1 MLESEGGLRHLP
13 FFEEISSLKD
23 DDPDLRA
30 ATAGLVVLRLVD
42 AWIEEGA
49 AAFAE
54 DGWSLRNV
62 EAAIEHV
69 SDRSPI
75 RALLFGVIDS
85 LRNRRDVR
93 GVVTPLMAYAQALEY
108 DAKWRLAADV
118 YHTLLAHVHP
128 ADDVDASVAAHLRLG
143 QCYRNLS
150 NHDESARAFASASR
164 VASAAGD
171 LVGVLRAR
179 IGEAR
184 LAIIKGNM
192 PDAEALLDDTIERAI
207 GESMQD
213 VRSRALHDRA
223 NVAHFRQ
230 QYELSIQLAYEA
242 LELSQIQT
250 EKDRILGDI
259 AVSFLELGVYSA
271 ARDAYMV
278 LSVTAQ
284 EQYTRW
290 AATLNLLEI
299 ASLTGGETIFELYR
313 RELAASELPPYMQT
327 AFEMNLGTGYRQ
339 FGDLARARRHLKQAI
354 TMAEEHGFNQYLYA
368 AEKALSDLDAPS
380 ATPKGTAA
388 ITLDTEEIAKAIQGL
403 REMAG
408 V

>member
-1 MLESEGGLRHLP
+1 MLESEGGLRHLQ
-13 FFEEISSLKD
+13 FFEEISSLTD

-54 DGWSLRNV
+54 DGWTLRNV
-62 EAAIEHV
+62 EAAIEDV
-69 SDRSPI
+69 NDGSPI
-75 RALLFGVIDS
+75 RALLFGVVDS
-85 LRNRRDVR
+85 LRNRKNVR

-128 ADDVDASVAAHLRLG
+128 ADDADASVAAHLRLG

-150 NHDESARAFASASR
+150 SHNEAARAFASASR
-164 VASAAGD
+164 IASAAGD

-184 LAIIKGNM
+184 LAIIKGNL
-192 PDAEALLDDTIERAI
+192 PDAEALLDATIERAV

-278 LSVTAQ
+278 LSATAQ

-299 ASLTGGETIFELYR
+299 ASLTGRETLFELYR

-339 FGDLARARRHLKQAI
+339 FGDLARARRHLERAI
-354 TMAEEHGFNQYLYA
+354 TMAEEHGFNQYLFA
-368 AEKALSDLDAPS
+368 AEKALFDLDTPS
-380 ATPKGTAA
+380 ARPKATAA
-388 ITLDTEEIAKAIQGL
+388 LTLDTEEIAKAIQGL